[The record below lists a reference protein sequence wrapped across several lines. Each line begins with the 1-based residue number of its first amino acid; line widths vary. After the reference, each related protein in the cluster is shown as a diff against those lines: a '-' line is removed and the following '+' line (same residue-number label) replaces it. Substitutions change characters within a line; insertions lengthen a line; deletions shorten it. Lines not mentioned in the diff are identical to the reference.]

1 MRQQKLGAGCV
12 ILKSRSPLQP
22 GEARVRSAAAAGMG
36 SALLHA
42 SRAST
47 IRLSTRIGDP
57 DPALSTGLWLLT
69 HPELRRSPRVR
80 ALLGHMAQEL
90 VRMRS
95 VFDPTA

>member
-1 MRQQKLGAGCV
+1 M

-36 SALLHA
+36 SALLPCFLGERDPSLH
-42 SRAST
+42 
-47 IRLSTRIGDP
+47 RIGDL

-69 HPELRRSPRVR
+69 HPESRRSPRVR
-80 ALLGHMAQEL
+80 AFLDHMADEL